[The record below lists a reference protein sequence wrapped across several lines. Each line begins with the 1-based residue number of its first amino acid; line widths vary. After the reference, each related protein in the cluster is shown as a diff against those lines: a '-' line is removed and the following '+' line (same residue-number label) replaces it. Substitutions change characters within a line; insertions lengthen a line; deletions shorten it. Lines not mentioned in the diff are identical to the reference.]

1 MLPLEPL
8 LSSQIITII
17 SIITIIILID
27 SAADGDLPG
36 RQLFLSLYQR
46 ICLFNSPFITETRIM
61 FLIILYIY
69 NISEL
74 KQVVH

>member
-46 ICLFNSPFITETRIM
+46 ICSFNSPFIKETRIM
-61 FLIILYIY
+61 FLIILYMY

-74 KQVVH
+74 KQVIH

>member
-17 SIITIIILID
+17 SIITINILID

-46 ICLFNSPFITETRIM
+46 ICSFNSPFIKEMRIM
-61 FLIILYIY
+61 FLIILYTY

-74 KQVVH
+74 KQVIH

>member
-46 ICLFNSPFITETRIM
+46 IFSFNSPFIKEMRIM
-61 FLIILYIY
+61 FLIILYMY

-74 KQVVH
+74 KQVIH